1 MKQTYRETIA
11 IATGQPSQGT
21 SNDTSSRPSTIR
33 RSTFGGFIIY
43 WSDSMIAFG
52 HMIQILYQIAGST
65 AFFITVVAF
74 TSLNP
79 HFSFWNVNNHFIT
92 SMSFLGELFLNNMTV
107 RWEHVVFNITWAL
120 IYLVFAWIMRITNVL
135 SGWPYFFLAT
145 NTQVVF
151 LWYVGLFL
159 LNILLYYIFWSFS
172 TFKYFGIHK
181 IEEAKGLIPT
191 DTAEI
196 NIEIKQEA
204 VLNPTNSGYHE
215 QSNQNTQKS
224 FRVSDV

>member
-11 IATGQPSQGT
+11 IAPGQPSQGS
-21 SNDTSSRPSTIR
+21 SNDTSSRPSTIK
-33 RSTFGGFIIY
+33 RSTFGGYIVY
-43 WSDSMIAFG
+43 WSESMIAFG